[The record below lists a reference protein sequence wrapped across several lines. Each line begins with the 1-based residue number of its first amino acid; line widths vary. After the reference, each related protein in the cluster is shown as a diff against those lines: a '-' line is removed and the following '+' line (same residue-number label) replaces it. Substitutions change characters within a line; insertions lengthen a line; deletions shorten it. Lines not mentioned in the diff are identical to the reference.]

1 MRFTCLACAAR
12 FTDWCAEAEPL
23 PRAFCV
29 NCGRPS
35 VIATPPTARR
45 RTRSLGLGENDS
57 NDSTS
62 VPFGLDGSAG
72 DSALGRVIVG
82 DRWFP
87 KTLRGLKAAE
97 ALEPT
102 PRMPEVAPDSARDIE
117 LATESTRPSH
127 LGEERPA
134 SWRRP
139 SYDLQLE
146 TLARLS
152 ELTADDENTP
162 SSAPAEHAQSE
173 QEPPPSGAGEEPSA
187 GAQRVLSARF
197 ARAGSTAPG
206 PRSTAVR
213 AARGRFRRF
222 ATGPVPTLL
231 AGFALG
237 MVTMLGVDHARARLG
252 RSRVRVAPSASLAAR
267 TPRADGHLG
276 LPSSLAQRSPATRA
290 GGEPTLSAV
299 PAAPT
304 ASSLRAQPSRAKPD
318 RAALFAFAHEQQ
330 RRLRL
335 EDAQRIYEGV
345 LRVRPADAE
354 ALCGLAELALLRG
367 DSNRA
372 EALYERALQLH
383 GDYAPA
389 WLGSADI
396 AWQRGDQ
403 ARAARLYQ
411 AVTARFPEGAY
422 PPYAEQRAQEP
433 TAPADAPQARPR
445 CDK

>member
-1 MRFTCLACAAR
+1 
-12 FTDWCAEAEPL
+12 
-23 PRAFCV
+23 
-29 NCGRPS
+29 
-35 VIATPPTARR
+35 
-45 RTRSLGLGENDS
+45 
-57 NDSTS
+57 
-62 VPFGLDGSAG
+62 VPFGLDSAG

-102 PRMPEVAPDSARDIE
+102 PRLPEVADSTREPERAPDSASPP
-117 LATESTRPSH
+117 LS
-127 LGEERPA
+127 GEERPA

-152 ELTADDENTP
+152 DATDDENTP
-162 SSAPAEHAQSE
+162 SSAPAERAPSE
-173 QEPPPSGAGEEPSA
+173 EEPPPSGAPEPPRA
-187 GAQRVLSARF
+187 DGQRARPARF

-206 PRSTAVR
+206 PRTAAAR
-213 AARGRFRRF
+213 SARGRFRRF
-222 ATGPVPTLL
+222 ARGPVPNLL

-237 MVTMLGVDHARARLG
+237 MVTMLGVDRARARLG
-252 RSRVRVAPSASLAAR
+252 HTPARLASNAPLASHSALAGAQI
-267 TPRADGHLG
+267 G
-276 LPSSLAQRSPATRA
+276 LPSPLAQGGPATPA
-290 GGEPTLSAV
+290 SSSGEHALATL
-299 PAAPT
+299 PAASS
-304 ASSLRAQPSRAKPD
+304 ASSARAQPSRAKAD

-411 AVTARFPEGAY
+411 TVTARFPEGAY

-433 TAPADAPQARPR
+433 TAQADAPQARPR